1 MSNKTTMILTFIASV
16 LLPFIQ
22 ELVDFIEDLRNKGTT
37 VQGLSVLV
45 NDDLK
50 KNSNTGTKGE
60 EEVTISKIFGKSSA
74 SSASTF
80 DTKEVVNGSRFL
92 GNWRNL

>member
-50 KNSNTGTKGE
+50 KNSNAGSKGE
-60 EEVTISKIFGKSSA
+60 EEVTFSKIFGKSSA
-74 SSASTF
+74 GSASTS
-80 DTKEVVNGSRFL
+80 DTKEAVNGSRFI
-92 GNWRNL
+92 GNWRNM